1 LLISGTST
9 PRNWASSRAPRRC
22 STKTRPNAR
31 TKSRG
36 SSAFGIFSRRASD
49 EPGIA
54 CELRHSSSTPGRRVK
69 SGSSSTNVR
78 RRTSSHGKRGR
89 RCGCTADDV
98 EPWTDAQRPGLQDV
112 ATVEQ
117 FTDLRALSPRALSP
131 RQGSAEELH
140 KAQEHFRKAIE
151 LDPSYARAYSGL
163 ADIYALLGSYDVMR
177 IGESHPLGRQAAL
190 KALELDDSL
199 AEARRSLAAILADY
213 YWEWA
218 DADRHFKRAIELGPN
233 DATTLRSYAFHLAY
247 TGRPVEAL
255 PLAEQ
260 ARSLDPLSPNAR
272 INLGSV
278 LFLGRHFDDA
288 VREFEEALD
297 LDANLAFARALLGLT
312 YVSKGMPDRAVAEVQ
327 TARALSARPDVIAF
341 HGYILARAGRRREA
355 LKDLDDLHRLASP
368 RGPSPFLVALVYTG
382 LEDNDRAFDWLAK
395 AVERRA
401 WEMPTLKASPV
412 FDRLRSD
419 PRFPALLDRVGL
431 PR

>member
-1 LLISGTST
+1 M
-9 PRNWASSRAPRRC
+9 A
-22 STKTRPNAR
+22 
-31 TKSRG
+31 
-36 SSAFGIFSRRASD
+36 
-49 EPGIA
+49 
-54 CELRHSSSTPGRRVK
+54 
-69 SGSSSTNVR
+69 
-78 RRTSSHGKRGR
+78 
-89 RCGCTADDV
+89 
-98 EPWTDAQRPGLQDV
+98 
-112 ATVEQ
+112 
-117 FTDLRALSPRALSP
+117 
-131 RQGSAEELH
+131 
-140 KAQEHFRKAIE
+140 
-151 LDPSYARAYSGL
+151 
-163 ADIYALLGSYDVMR
+163 

-199 AEARRSLAAILADY
+199 AEAHRSLAAILGDY

-218 DADRHFKRAIELGPN
+218 DADRHFKRAVELGPN

-260 ARSLDPLSPNAR
+260 ARSLDPVSPNAR

-297 LDANLAFARALLGLT
+297 LDANLVFARALLGLT

-327 TARALSARPDVIAF
+327 SARALSARPDVIAF
-341 HGYILARAGRRREA
+341 HGYILARAGRKREA